1 MDDAQRDRIAA
12 AHDAWRNAHRAY
24 RDEVA
29 KHVVWHMES
38 GTPPGRNAES
48 LTPETIDK
56 LTRLHKAEAVA
67 LAAYND
73 VLRET

>member
-1 MDDAQRDRIAA
+1 MDDAQRHTIMA

-29 KHVVWHMES
+29 KHVVWHMD
-38 GTPPGRNAES
+38 GTPPGRDAEP
-48 LTPETIDK
+48 LTPKTIDK
-56 LTRLHKAEAVA
+56 LRQLHKAEAEA

-73 VLRET
+73 ALADA

>member
-1 MDDAQRDRIAA
+1 MADRDTIIA

-38 GTPPGRNAES
+38 GTPPGRNEEP
-48 LTPETIDK
+48 LTPKTIDK
-56 LTRLHKAEAVA
+56 LTQLLEAESAA
-67 LAAYND
+67 LAAYRD
-73 VLRET
+73 ALGGT

>member
-1 MDDAQRDRIAA
+1 MADRETIIA

-38 GTPPGRNAES
+38 GTSPDRNAEP
-48 LTPETIDK
+48 LTRKTVDK
-56 LTRLHKAEAVA
+56 LRQLLEAEGVA
-67 LAAYND
+67 LTAYRD
-73 VLRET
+73 VLRER

>member
-1 MDDAQRDRIAA
+1 MADRETILA

-29 KHVVWHMES
+29 KHLAWHMDS
-38 GTPPGRNAES
+38 GTPPDRNAAP
-48 LTPETIDK
+48 LTPKTIGK
-56 LTRLHKAEAVA
+56 LTQLHTAEGVA
-67 LAAYND
+67 LAAYRD

>member
-1 MDDAQRDRIAA
+1 MDDAQRDRIVA
-12 AHDAWRNAHRAY
+12 AHEAWRNAHRAY

-38 GTPPGRNAES
+38 GTSPGHNAEP
-48 LTPETIDK
+48 LTPKTIAK
-56 LTRLHKAEAVA
+56 LTQLHKAEAVA